1 MKFEVKLPNSY
12 YRYADI
18 DLESLDKINKR
29 KTNISINLSSLIAC
43 KLEKLALNLN
53 KPVQEIL
60 KLILIEEGVLDED
73 DLDFSN
79 RKKISSKFLGVNCE
93 KLGNI
98 GTTKIFRVHLSE
110 FAKAKVMKFLLDV
123 GYDAS
128 FFFKKSLAKKAGQ
141 KWYEILEVGE
151 IGS

>member
-12 YRYADI
+12 YKYADI

-73 DLDFSN
+73 DLEFSN
-79 RKKISSKFLGVNCE
+79 RKKISSKFLGVNCNQL
-93 KLGNI
+93 KDI
-98 GTTKIFRVHLSE
+98 GTTKIYRVHLSE
-110 FAKAKVMKFLLDV
+110 FAKAKVMKYLLDA

-128 FFFKKSLAKKAGQ
+128 FFFKKSLVKKAGKKQ
-141 KWYEILEVGE
+141 YEILNPSEL
-151 IGS
+151 GS